1 MKEKIL
7 NWIRN
12 KKSASARKLAARF
25 GVSRQYLHRFLR
37 ELVEEGAIRLVG
49 RTNNARYV
57 ISSSEKIESETFSLV
72 FTKGH
77 FSESDVWGKIGEEM
91 RVCARVPK
99 NVGRILEY
107 AFTEMCNNA
116 IEHSRSRKIFIK
128 FSFEGE
134 VPRFEV
140 RDFGMGIFRNVMRK
154 RNLKS
159 EVEAM
164 QDVLKGKQTT
174 DPRRHTGEGIF
185 FTSKIAD
192 MLVIKSFNK
201 KLTVD
206 NRRKDIFFGE
216 EKKSIRGTRVVFSL
230 NARAR
235 KSLEALFHKYTDRA
249 TYEFSKTSVKVKLFR
264 EGAKHISRSEA
275 RRIMVGLEKFK
286 EITIDFGGIDVV
298 GQGFADEIFRV
309 WAARHPKNEIYA
321 VCANKTAQFM
331 IQRVKSACNYD
342 VGNRKNRKNRKVE
355 KF

>member
-7 NWIRN
+7 SWIR
-12 KKSASARKLAARF
+12 KEKSVSARELAARF

-37 ELVEEGAIRLVG
+37 ELTEEGTIRFVG

-57 ISSSEKIESETFSLV
+57 IFSEKIESKAFSLV
-72 FTKGH
+72 FTNGH
-77 FSESDVWGKIGEEM
+77 FSESDVWGKIEAEM
-91 RVCARVPK
+91 LVRTRVPG
-99 NVGRILEY
+99 NAARILEY

-116 IEHSRSRKIFIK
+116 IEHSRSRKIFVN
-128 FSFEGE
+128 FSIRDGNT
-134 VPRFEV
+134 RFEV
-140 RDFGMGIFRNVMRK
+140 RDFGIGIFRNVMRK

-159 EVEAM
+159 EIEAM

-174 DPRRHTGEGIF
+174 DPKRHTGEGIF

-192 MLVIKSFNK
+192 TLIIKSFKK

-235 KSLEALFHKYTDRA
+235 KSLEALFHEYTDNA

-264 EGAKHISRSEA
+264 EGTEHISRSEA

-286 EITIDFGGIDVV
+286 EITIDFGGVDIV

-309 WAARHPKNEIYA
+309 WAARYPKNEIRA
-321 VCANKTAQFM
+321 VRANKTMQFM
-331 IQRVKSACNYD
+331 IQRARSA
-342 VGNRKNRKNRKVE
+342 VIL
-355 KF
+355 